1 MIIPSCRCCRRCCRN
16 LKHNDSF
23 LFTVYHW
30 KNFIYFYKRY
40 STWNVLELGYLIGKD
55 WRRQGFAREAVSMT
69 ERFAAEVLQAD
80 SLHAFIHPQNE
91 SSIAFI
97 KAIGYE
103 KLELPGEDGV
113 LVWQKNLQKGRI

>member
-1 MIIPSCRCCRRCCRN
+1 
-16 LKHNDSF
+16 
-23 LFTVYHW
+23 
-30 KNFIYFYKRY
+30 
-40 STWNVLELGYLIGKD
+40 
-55 WRRQGFAREAVSMT
+55 MT

-80 SLHAFIHPQNE
+80 SLHAFIHPQNKP
-91 SSIAFI
+91 SLAFI